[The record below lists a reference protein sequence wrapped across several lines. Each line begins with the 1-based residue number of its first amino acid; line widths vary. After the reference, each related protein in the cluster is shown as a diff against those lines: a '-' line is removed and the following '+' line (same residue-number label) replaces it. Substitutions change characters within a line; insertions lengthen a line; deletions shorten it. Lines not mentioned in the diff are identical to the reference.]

1 MSKKNLKI
9 LRLYILELKLC
20 LKVTKGCFKV
30 AVASSE
36 RLVSDVL
43 SQYAYNKE
51 KRSIHCTLADLHLYK
66 IH

>member
-30 AVASSE
+30 APSE